1 MARSQVVDTYLM
13 DLLISQ
19 CTKSVAIDNK
29 DLRTQAL
36 KSASRVVGK
45 VGPSKTIMIEET
57 EAAQVVEVA

>member
-1 MARSQVVDTYLM
+1 M

-36 KSASRVVGK
+36 KSASRAVGK